1 MHHLKGR
8 LSHQSCL
15 FSQIL
20 IAFCFLMLL
29 LTTGCISNRAA
40 DPQPTH
46 LDLAQFK
53 TASVEVKS
61 DVPKPLNDQGQYE
74 LRLANQIIT
83 ALRKDQVFERVY
95 PASDAPSE
103 LQIIVT
109 ITHIR
114 DVNMFH
120 RELVG
125 ALAGPAQA
133 EATLEFRE
141 GATGKLMGSCRFD
154 KHAYFNQNP
163 FTTTADTADLL
174 ADAIL
179 QVIHRNL

>member
-1 MHHLKGR
+1 MKGYFSR
-8 LSHQSCL
+8 SSGLLSHIMAVSC
-15 FSQIL
+15 
-20 IAFCFLMLL
+20 CLL
-29 LTTGCISNRAA
+29 LLLLATGCASNQVA
-40 DPQPTH
+40 DTQPNH

-74 LRLANQIIT
+74 VRLANQIIT
-83 ALRKDQVFERVY
+83 ALRKDQAFDRVY
-95 PASDAPSE
+95 PASDAPTE
-103 LQIIVT
+103 LQIIIT
-109 ITHIR
+109 ITHLR
-114 DVNMFH
+114 DVNTFH
-120 RELVG
+120 RQLVG
-125 ALAGPAQA
+125 VLAGPAQT

-154 KHAYFNQNP
+154 KHAYFNQSP
-163 FTTTADTADLL
+163 FTTTAETADLL